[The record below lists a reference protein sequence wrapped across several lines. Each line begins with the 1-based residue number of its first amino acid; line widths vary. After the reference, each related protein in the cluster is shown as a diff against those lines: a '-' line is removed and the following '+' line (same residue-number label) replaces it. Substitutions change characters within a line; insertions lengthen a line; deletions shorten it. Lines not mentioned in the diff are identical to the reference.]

1 MAAHLVIFDPELSRG
16 GCGSCSQI
24 GVLARQ
30 AFGGEPLRVTTVQAL
45 GQEFRDPEPDMVV
58 LRAPAGTRLAELLRP
73 LREMWRATPVVA
85 AVCKIPHDAA
95 ELLESFHAGLD
106 DFFCC
111 PFAAIELVAR
121 LRRWL
126 PDRNASRKR
135 PQALR
140 DLKLDTLVGESASFL
155 EAIGWIPRVASSM
168 ATVLIGGETGVGKEL
183 FARAI
188 HYNGERR
195 SRPFIPIN
203 CSALPDHLF
212 ENEVFGHVRGA
223 YTDARSAEKGLL
235 GEAEG
240 GTVFFDEIDTLTP
253 SSQAKLLRLL
263 QDREYRPLG
272 SSKTLVAD
280 TRVIAATNTDLR
292 ELVAEHRFREDLF
305 HRLNVLS
312 LRVPALRDRLADI
325 PLLAAHFLER
335 YAAQYNRGN
344 LRFSPGAQRKMLS
357 YSWPGNVREM
367 EGLLHRAVVF
377 GAGATVE
384 ASDIELPM
392 AACAARAPV
401 ASAKDDAMGE
411 FERGYLVNLLA
422 EHRGNVSH
430 SARAAGKDRRT
441 FQRLLRKHGIER
453 LAFGQAS

>member
-1 MAAHLVIFDPELSRG
+1 MATHLVIFDPEAAN
-16 GCGSCSQI
+16 GCCPSCRQI
-24 GVLARQ
+24 ELLAHQ
-30 AFGGEPLRVTTVQAL
+30 AFGSLALRVTTVRAL
-45 GQEFRDPEPDMVV
+45 EPAFGRNEPDMVV
-58 LRAPAGTRLAELLRP
+58 LRAPLRAPLPAVLRP
-73 LREMWRATPVVA
+73 LRELWRSVPVVA
-85 AVCKIPHDAA
+85 AVCNAPHDAA
-95 ELLESFHAGLD
+95 ELLESFRAGLD

-111 PFAAIELVAR
+111 PFPASELAAR

-126 PDRNASRKR
+126 PVCQA
-135 PQALR
+135 PQRSPELR
-140 DLKLDTLVGESASFL
+140 QLKLDMLVGESAAFL
-155 EAIGWIPRVASSM
+155 EAIGWILRVANSM
-168 ATVLIGGETGVGKEL
+168 ATVLIFGETGVGKEL

-203 CSALPDHLF
+203 CSAVPDHLF

-223 YTDARSAEKGLL
+223 YTDAGAAEKGLL

-253 SSQAKLLRLL
+253 AAQAKLLRLV
-263 QDREYRPLG
+263 QEREYRPLG

-280 TRVIAATNTDLR
+280 TRVIAATNTNLR
-292 ELVAEHRFREDLF
+292 ELVARRHFREDLF

-312 LRVPALRDRLADI
+312 LRVPPLRDRPADI
-325 PLLAAHFLER
+325 PLLGAHFLAR
-335 YAAQYNRGN
+335 YAAQYNRGT
-344 LRFSPGAQRKMLS
+344 LRFSPTALRKMLA

-377 GAGATVE
+377 GTGDTVD
-384 ASDIELPM
+384 ANDIELPTL
-392 AACAARAPV
+392 AASMSVPIARGKDAAM
-401 ASAKDDAMGE
+401 SD

-422 EHRGNVSH
+422 EHHGNVSR

-441 FQRLLRKHGIER
+441 FQRLLRKHHIER
-453 LAFGQAS
+453 IALG

>member
-1 MAAHLVIFDPELSRG
+1 
-16 GCGSCSQI
+16 
-24 GVLARQ
+24 
-30 AFGGEPLRVTTVQAL
+30 
-45 GQEFRDPEPDMVV
+45 
-58 LRAPAGTRLAELLRP
+58 
-73 LREMWRATPVVA
+73 
-85 AVCKIPHDAA
+85 
-95 ELLESFHAGLD
+95 
-106 DFFCC
+106 
-111 PFAAIELVAR
+111 
-121 LRRWL
+121 
-126 PDRNASRKR
+126 
-135 PQALR
+135 
-140 DLKLDTLVGESASFL
+140 
-155 EAIGWIPRVASSM
+155 M

-212 ENEVFGHVRGA
+212 ENEVFGHARGA
-223 YTDARSAEKGLL
+223 YTDAGSAEKGLL

-240 GTVFFDEIDTLTP
+240 GTVFFDEIDTLAP

-272 SSKTLVAD
+272 SSKSLVAD
-280 TRVIAATNTDLR
+280 TRVIAATNMDLR

-312 LRVPALRDRLADI
+312 LRVPPLRDRLADI
-325 PLLAAHFLER
+325 PLLATHFLGR

-344 LRFSPGAQRKMLS
+344 LRFSPSALRKMLS

-377 GAGATVE
+377 GTGGTVE

-392 AACAARAPV
+392 AAGAARAPA

-422 EHRGNVSH
+422 EHHGNVSH

-453 LAFGQAS
+453 LAFGHAI

>member
-1 MAAHLVIFDPELSRG
+1 MWRSTAVVASVCNVP
-16 GCGSCSQI
+16 
-24 GVLARQ
+24 
-30 AFGGEPLRVTTVQAL
+30 
-45 GQEFRDPEPDMVV
+45 PD
-58 LRAPAGTRLAELLRP
+58 TAEL
-73 LREMWRATPVVA
+73 
-85 AVCKIPHDAA
+85 I
-95 ELLESFHAGLD
+95 ESFQAGLD

-111 PFAAIELVAR
+111 PFPAGELGAR

-126 PDRNASRKR
+126 PVDRPSQR
-135 PQALR
+135 PAALR
-140 DLKLDTLVGESASFL
+140 GLKLDMLVGESPSFL
-155 EAIGWIPRVASSM
+155 EAIGRIPRVASSL

-203 CSALPDHLF
+203 CSAVPEHLF

-223 YTDARSAEKGLL
+223 YTDAGADEKGLL
-235 GEAEG
+235 GEAER

-253 SSQAKLLRLL
+253 AAQAKLLRLV

-280 TRVIAATNTDLR
+280 TRVIAATNSDLR
-292 ELVAEHRFREDLF
+292 VMVAERRFREDLF

-325 PLLAAHFLER
+325 PLLAAHFLTR
-335 YAAQYNRGN
+335 YAAQYKRGH
-344 LRFSPGAQRKMLS
+344 LRFSPAALRKMLA

-377 GAGATVE
+377 GVGETVD
-384 ASDIELPM
+384 ADDIELPM
-392 AACAARAPV
+392 PAAATRAPIACA
-401 ASAKDDAMGE
+401 KDNAMSD

-422 EHRGNVSH
+422 EHQGNVSR

-441 FQRLLRKHGIER
+441 FQRLLRKHHIQR
-453 LAFGQAS
+453 VAFTS